1 MITVK
6 SLEKRFGDRA
16 TLAGVNAHIREG
28 ERVAIVGP
36 SGGGKSTLL
45 RCLNALESFDR
56 GTVTIAGFEL
66 GPGSSG
72 LAASALVPL
81 RMAVGMVFQDHQLF
95 PHLTALE
102 NVTLAPRVVR
112 KVSPGDA
119 ARRASALLD
128 DVGLADEKG
137 AYPDA
142 LSGGQRQR
150 VAIARALAQEPR
162 VLLLDEPTSALDPVT
177 AEGVMKT
184 IAEVVGGSVTVVLVT
199 HQTRVAEFMATRTLR
214 LESGRLVEMAV
225 D

>member
-1 MITVK
+1 MITIQN
-6 SLEKRFGDRA
+6 LEKRFGDRA
-16 TLAGVNAHIREG
+16 TLAGVNAHISEG

-45 RCLNALESFDR
+45 RCLNALESFD
-56 GTVTIAGFEL
+56 GGKIEIAGFEL
-66 GPGSSG
+66 GPGGSG
-72 LAASALVPL
+72 LAAPALVRL
-81 RMAVGMVFQDHQLF
+81 RTAVGMVFQEHHLF

-112 KVSPGDA
+112 KISPPDA
-119 ARRASALLD
+119 ARRANVLLD
-128 DVGLADEKG
+128 EVGLADRKG

-142 LSGGQRQR
+142 LSGGQKQR

-184 IAEVVGGSVTVVLVT
+184 IADVVGSSVTVILVT
-199 HQTRVAEFMATRTLR
+199 HQPRVAEFMATRTLR
-214 LESGRLVEMAV
+214 LEGGLLVETAAN
-225 D
+225 